1 MAPRK
6 GIKPPVKAPEF
17 ERTFS
22 EDFDLRIKDIRKRAD
37 ACGISIAELC
47 RRAGVSRSTPDRW
60 FERIP
65 KSIVVVD
72 MFMDELT
79 REEAVQQDRRELL
92 SSMTDEQ
99 RGEFLRK
106 EREQKKAK

>member
-22 EDFDLRIKDIRKRAD
+22 EDFDQRIKDIPKRAA

-47 RRAGVSRSTPDRW
+47 RRAGISRSTPDRW
-60 FERIP
+60 FERVP
-65 KSIVVVD
+65 KPIAIVDQFLAELMKVEEEQQERRD
-72 MFMDELT
+72 MLG
-79 REEAVQQDRRELL
+79 
-92 SSMTDEQ
+92 SMTDEQ
-99 RGEFLRK
+99 RGEFLRS
-106 EREQKKAK
+106 EREEKKTK

>member
-22 EDFDLRIKDIRKRAD
+22 QDFDLRIKDIRKRAED
-37 ACGISIAELC
+37 CGISIAELC

-72 MFMDELT
+72 LFIDEL
-79 REEAVQQDRRELL
+79 EKVEGEQQERREMLNG
-92 SSMTDEQ
+92 MTDEQ

-106 EREQKKAK
+106 EREESKK

>member
-6 GIKPPVKAPEF
+6 GTKPPVKAPEF

-22 EDFDLRIKDIRKRAD
+22 EDFDLRIKDIRKRAE

-72 MFMDELT
+72 LFIDEL
-79 REEAVQQDRRELL
+79 EKVESVQQDRRDMLD
-92 SSMTDEQ
+92 SMTDEQ
-99 RGEFLRK
+99 RGEFLRS
-106 EREQKKAK
+106 EREEKKTK

>member
-6 GIKPPVKAPEF
+6 GIKPPVTAPQF

-72 MFMDELT
+72 LFIDELT
-79 REEAVQQDRRELL
+79 KEEEKRQERRDMLD
-92 SSMTDEQ
+92 SMTDEE
-99 RGEFLRK
+99 RGEFLRL
-106 EREQKKAK
+106 EREEKKAK

>member
-6 GIKPPVKAPEF
+6 GIRPPVKAPEF
-17 ERTFS
+17 ERSFS

-65 KSIVVVD
+65 KSIMVVD
-72 MFMDELT
+72 LFIDELVKV
-79 REEAVQQDRRELL
+79 EAAQQERRDMLE
-92 SSMTDEQ
+92 SMTDEQ
-99 RGEFLRK
+99 RGEFLRQ
-106 EREQKKAK
+106 EREEKKAK